1 MTVIK
6 TNINDVEKNFA
17 KFDLALICEDMYK
30 VLSDSDKVL
39 YTILKNQE
47 SLSIKNAQNGNMK
60 YVDSNGYIFI
70 EISQAKLCKLL
81 GKSEPTIRKSLNS
94 LAKVG
99 LIERISSG
107 YQKCDKIYVGNTV
120 STLTLGDY
128 FKKISIEMEEE
139 NKKEDKKINI
149 KASRIEDINKK
160 ASAMEEAEA
169 EEIKPNKSICNSD
182 INNTSF
188 DEKNQCKKVE
198 SEVVKVIN
206 KSCVNIRK
214 QDFKDCEEEFTNI
227 DKLKEALSICE
238 INNSHG
244 IKALRLAY
252 KYGDRSSNTNADNDK
267 RKGSIYMADSKVDVN
282 GELKSVEDMS
292 SEEIMYKLDL
302 KNGTNW
308 SGKNPNCRKKIN
320 QSCDIG

>member
-1 MTVIK
+1 MKYIHGFLSSRLKEEKISHDESLVIRYLL
-6 TNINDVEKNFA
+6 NFINSNKMEKVFVNGEFYYWVKYEKVATDLEILGVKKQAISDMLIYDLGEKPSDWEERLNSMKESSRKKKMKSKFIGIFKRYTKKDAEGTKSYFA
-17 KFDLALICEDMYK
+17 PTEKLYSLLPSITEDDEDMK
-30 VLSDSDKVL
+30 
-39 YTILKNQE
+39 
-47 SLSIKNAQNGNMK
+47 
-60 YVDSNGYIFI
+60 
-70 EISQAKLCKLL
+70 
-81 GKSEPTIRKSLNS
+81 
-94 LAKVG
+94 
-99 LIERISSG
+99 
-107 YQKCDKIYVGNTV
+107 
-120 STLTLGDY
+120 
-128 FKKISIEMEEE
+128 
-139 NKKEDKKINI
+139 
-149 KASRIEDINKK
+149 NKK
-160 ASAMEEAEA
+160 APTLPQVEA

-214 QDFKDCEEEFTNI
+214 QDLKDCEEEFTDI

-244 IKALRLAY
+244 IKALRMAY
-252 KYGDRSSNTNADNDK
+252 KYGNNNGIDTSK
-267 RKGSIYMADSKVDVN
+267 RKGSIFMADSKVDVN

-292 SEEIMYKLDL
+292 NEEIMYKLDL

>member
-1 MTVIK
+1 MKYIHGFLSSRLKEEKISHDESLVIRYLL
-6 TNINDVEKNFA
+6 NFINSNKMEKVLVNGEFYYWVKYEKVATDLEILGVKKQAISDMLIYDLGEKPSDWEERLNSMKESSRKKKMKSKFIGIFKRYTKKDAEGTKSYFA
-17 KFDLALICEDMYK
+17 PTEKLYSLLPSITEDDEDMK
-30 VLSDSDKVL
+30 
-39 YTILKNQE
+39 
-47 SLSIKNAQNGNMK
+47 
-60 YVDSNGYIFI
+60 
-70 EISQAKLCKLL
+70 
-81 GKSEPTIRKSLNS
+81 
-94 LAKVG
+94 
-99 LIERISSG
+99 
-107 YQKCDKIYVGNTV
+107 
-120 STLTLGDY
+120 
-128 FKKISIEMEEE
+128 
-139 NKKEDKKINI
+139 
-149 KASRIEDINKK
+149 NKK
-160 ASAMEEAEA
+160 APTLPQVEA

-214 QDFKDCEEEFTNI
+214 QDLKDCEEEFTDI

-244 IKALRLAY
+244 IKALRMAY
-252 KYGDRSSNTNADNDK
+252 KYGNNNGIDTSK
-267 RKGSIYMADSKVDVN
+267 RKGSIFMADSKVNVN
-282 GELKSVEDMS
+282 GELKSVNDMT